1 MKAEMDIGTDKK
13 AFQINLDAKKYGTFA
28 EIGAGQEVARRFFH
42 VGGAAGTVAKT
53 MSAYDMTFSD
63 AIYGP
68 ADRYVSRNRLQTMLD
83 HEYKLLIERLDQKL
97 GGVRTFFVFADT
109 VAARSFKQHN
119 ESHGWLGVRFQ
130 PEPRGEPSQ
139 IIIHVRMLDESNV
152 DQQEALGIIGVNL
165 LFGAFYHPQP
175 EKLIASLQENLDPNR
190 MQIDLIKFSGPAYA
204 GVDNRLMSLQL
215 VSQGLTD
222 AVIFTADGGEM
233 VQAADIL
240 YKKSI
245 LVERGSF
252 RPVTYATND
261 MLNGARSVFLKQSGT
276 SDADLVVLMEMTLEN
291 LLAEGQLNHA
301 DFLARVDIL
310 GALGRTVIISKFGE
324 YFRLASYLSRYTS
337 RKIGLVMGVPSLL
350 EIFDEKYY
358 LALEGGILE
367 ALGRMFKSGLKLYVY
382 PMIDEQTG
390 ELVTAKK
397 LEVAPNLR
405 SLYRYLVENE
415 FIQEITDYNPEY
427 LRIHPPE
434 TLAKLQSGD
443 AGLGTNGAAGSDQNH
458 QEPPVLRLPGGA
470 GELAAVF
477 CGFYALKTAG
487 SHRQKTGVVGTLP
500 AIWNAASWR
509 GAEILSLASISAS
522 TSSKASCSSERATT
536 ALS

>member
-1 MKAEMDIGTDKK
+1 MKAEMDLGTDKK

-68 ADRYVSRNRLQTMLD
+68 ADRYVSRVRLQTMID
-83 HEYKLLIERLDQKL
+83 HEYRLLIERLDQKL

-130 PEPRGEPSQ
+130 NDPRGEPSQ
-139 IIIHVRMLDESNV
+139 IVIHVRMLDEANV

-165 LFGAFYHPQP
+165 LYGAFYHQQP
-175 EKLIASLQENLDPNR
+175 EKLIASLQENLAPNR
-190 MQIDLIKFSGPAYA
+190 MQVDLIKFSGPLYA
-204 GVDNRLMSLQL
+204 KVDNRLMSLQL

-261 MLNGARSVFLKQSGT
+261 MLNGARAAFLKQTGT
-276 SDADLVVLMEMTLEN
+276 PESELVVLMEMTLEN

-337 RKIGLVMGVPSLL
+337 RMIGLVMGVPSLL

-358 LALEGGILE
+358 LNLEGGILE

-382 PMIDEQTG
+382 PMFDEATG
-390 ELVTAKK
+390 GLVTGKK
-397 LEVAPNLR
+397 LEVAPNLQ

-415 FIQEITDYNPEY
+415 FIQEITDYNPDY

-443 AGLGTNGAAGSDQNH
+443 AGWEWTVPPEVIQIIKEREFFGYQPAA
-458 QEPPVLRLPGGA
+458 A
-470 GELAAVF
+470 
-477 CGFYALKTAG
+477 K
-487 SHRQKTGVVGTLP
+487 
-500 AIWNAASWR
+500 
-509 GAEILSLASISAS
+509 
-522 TSSKASCSSERATT
+522 
-536 ALS
+536 

>member
-63 AIYGP
+63 AIYGT
-68 ADRYVSRNRLQTMLD
+68 ADRYVSRKRLHTMLD
-83 HEYKLLIERLDQKL
+83 HEYNLLIERLDEKL
-97 GGVRTFFVFADT
+97 GSLRTFFVFADT
-109 VAARSFKQHN
+109 VAARSFKQYN

-130 PEPRGEPSQ
+130 QETRGEPSE
-139 IIIHVRMLDESNV
+139 IIIHVRMLDESNT

-165 LFGAFYHPQP
+165 LFGAFYHAQP
-175 EKLIASLQENLDPNR
+175 EKLIASLHENLAPNR
-190 MQIDLIKFSGPAYA
+190 MQVDLIKFSGPAYA
-204 GVDNRLMSLQL
+204 KVDNRLMSLQL

-222 AVIFTADGGEM
+222 AVIFTADGEM

-261 MLNGARSVFLKQSGT
+261 MLNGARTAFLKETGCT
-276 SDADLVVLMEMTLEN
+276 DEDLVVLMEMTLEN
-291 LLAEGQLNHA
+291 LLSEGQLNHA

-324 YFRLASYLSRYTS
+324 YFRLASYLSRYTKH
-337 RKIGLVMGVPSLL
+337 KIGLVMGVPSLM

-358 LALEGGILE
+358 LHLEGGILE

-382 PMIDEQTG
+382 PMVDEKTG
-390 ELVTAKK
+390 ELVTATQ
-397 LEVAPNLR
+397 LEVTPHLR
-405 SLYRYLVENE
+405 SLYRYLIDNE
-415 FIQEITDYNPEY
+415 FIREITDYNPDY
-427 LRIHPPE
+427 LRIYPPDA
-434 TLAKLQSGD
+434 LAKLQSGNP
-443 AGLGTNGAAGSDQNH
+443 AWERML
-458 QEPPVLRLPGGA
+458 PPEVTAIIKSRQFFGYRA
-470 GELAAVF
+470 ETAVSM
-477 CGFYALKTAG
+477 A
-487 SHRQKTGVVGTLP
+487 
-500 AIWNAASWR
+500 
-509 GAEILSLASISAS
+509 
-522 TSSKASCSSERATT
+522 
-536 ALS
+536 